1 MTSPDG
7 SGRPPRGRAAWLPW
21 AAATAAIAVAAAML
35 TGGFVATRYE
45 ARLGVM
51 ARQMAAE
58 RDRLRDSEQALRE
71 QVAVQRGAFELLR
84 DPATRVVALH
94 GTAPA
99 PEATGRVIWN
109 ARTGGHVF
117 VANLPPTLPGQAYQ
131 LWTVGEGAPR
141 SAGMLRIDA
150 SGRAALRIEPADARR
165 VAGFRVTLEPE
176 GGAPAPT
183 GDTVLASR

>member
-7 SGRPPRGRAAWLPW
+7 SRRPPPGRPAWLPW

-51 ARQMAAE
+51 ARQVAAE
-58 RDRLRDSEQALRE
+58 RERLRDSEAALRE
-71 QVAVQRGAFELLR
+71 QVAVQRGVSELLR
-84 DPATRVVALH
+84 DATTRVVELH
-94 GTAPA
+94 GTGPA

-109 ARTGGHVF
+109 ARAGGHVF
-117 VANLPPTLPGQAYQ
+117 VANLPPTLPGQGYQ
-131 LWTVGEGAPR
+131 IWTVGEGPPR

-150 SGRAALRIEPADARR
+150 SGRAALRVEAADARR
-165 VAGFRVTLEPE
+165 VAGFKVTLEPE

-183 GDTVLASR
+183 GDTVLVSR